1 MRQRSQQLQ
10 SDLITV
16 VSFADDTNRRYKMI
30 TQREIAHMQE
40 IISKQG
46 KLINEIRREFLP
58 TGFVDVNDITGLGCL
73 DRVQKLIHEYD
84 EAN

>member
-40 IISKQG
+40 IITKQG

>member
-1 MRQRSQQLQ
+1 
-10 SDLITV
+10 
-16 VSFADDTNRRYKMI
+16 MI

-40 IISKQG
+40 IITKQG